1 MKTNTI
7 KKVISIVIIT
17 LVLLLVAATI
27 TLACVKNPLY
37 NPLPANYDYVDVYNS
52 NGSATYYLEDGN
64 EKNNAIFN
72 TIGEKHKESFK
83 ANLLSE
89 IFQGTLKYKVKVTST
104 AYSNINTIRDDAK
117 VCLVF
122 NFLETQT
129 LELNGEV
136 YKDDSSFVKEVKYDQ
151 IVLPVINDTEFGE
164 CTMYLVTDKTEGK
177 SAYQVKFLA
186 HQGDLYDYLESLT
199 IAGGR

>member
-37 NPLPANYDYVDVYNS
+37 NPLPTNYDYIDVYNS

-64 EKNNAIFN
+64 EKNNTIYN
-72 TIGEKHKESFK
+72 TIAEKHNETLK

-89 IFQGTLKYKVKVTST
+89 IFQGALKYKAKVTNT
-104 AYSNINTIRDDAK
+104 AYSNIQTIINEAS
-117 VCLVF
+117 VCVVF
-122 NFLETQT
+122 NFLESQT

-136 YKDDSSFVKEVKYDQ
+136 YKDDSSFAKEVKYNQ
-151 IVLPVINDTEFGE
+151 IVMPVANESEFQE
-164 CTMYLVTDKTEGK
+164 CIMYLVTDKTEGK

-186 HQGDLYDYLESLT
+186 HQGELYSYIDSLS